1 MIVLKLEVYGDFSFM
16 KFKMLW
22 GGGKLPKE
30 DAFNQC
36 NWEIFRLFIFIRYR
50 LGQYNCG
57 S

>member
-22 GGGKLPKE
+22 GGELPKE